1 MQAAEL
7 TRKIAVKKRGN
18 ALGFWFFKV
27 SLRLFGLKGAYG
39 LLYFV
44 CLHYLFFDRL
54 AVSAA
59 LAYVNK
65 RFRKGGFLKRRL
77 HVYRLFINQGKQ
89 LLDRY
94 AAITGAKVFDIQ
106 LKGYEK
112 LKALLG
118 DSKQGIILLTAHV
131 GNWQVAMTTLKELN
145 RTVYLLMRP
154 EDNPAVQSSLNIS
167 PEQSHIKIIS
177 PEQYLGGTLEVMKAL
192 GEGNIVSIMGD
203 RRYGFDALGI
213 SFLENKA
220 YFPFGAFSIAASSKC
235 PIIILLSAKLSWCRY
250 IVDVSHVLY
259 PRYEGQGI
267 KREQLR
273 KYVQEFAGI
282 LDKYVQEYP
291 YQCFLFHDV
300 WNKRGHHT

>member
-1 MQAAEL
+1 MQAAEQS
-7 TRKIAVKKRGN
+7 RKIAVKKRGN

-154 EDNPAVQSSLNIS
+154 EDNPAVQGSLNIS

-203 RRYGFDALGI
+203 RKYEFDALGI

-273 KYVQEFAGI
+273 KYVQEFAWI

-300 WNKRGHHT
+300 WNKRE

>member
-112 LKALLG
+112 LKTLLG

-145 RTVYLLMRP
+145 QTVYLLMRP

>member
-145 RTVYLLMRP
+145 QTVYLLMRP

-235 PIIILLSAKLSWCRY
+235 PIVILLSAKLSWCRY

>member
-112 LKALLG
+112 LKTLLG

-145 RTVYLLMRP
+145 QTVYLLMRP

-235 PIIILLSAKLSWCRY
+235 PIVILLSAKLSWCKY

-273 KYVQEFAGI
+273 KYVQEFAWI